1 MRRRGERGM
10 ATLLVLVLAVGLFL
24 LLSVAIQA
32 NFAWRRHNRQELR
45 RLQVQADA
53 LRQMPPAA
61 GGSPTASSLPA
72 NSAPP

>member
-1 MRRRGERGM
+1 M
-10 ATLLVLVLAVGLFL
+10 ATLLVLVLAVALFL

-53 LRQMPPAA
+53 LLQISPAA
-61 GGSPTASSLPA
+61 GPPTASPVPASSALP
-72 NSAPP
+72 

>member
-1 MRRRGERGM
+1 M
-10 ATLLVLVLAVGLFL
+10 ATLLVLVLAVALFL

-53 LRQMPPAA
+53 L
-61 GGSPTASSLPA
+61 LPREPGI
-72 NSAPP
+72 NGTTGM